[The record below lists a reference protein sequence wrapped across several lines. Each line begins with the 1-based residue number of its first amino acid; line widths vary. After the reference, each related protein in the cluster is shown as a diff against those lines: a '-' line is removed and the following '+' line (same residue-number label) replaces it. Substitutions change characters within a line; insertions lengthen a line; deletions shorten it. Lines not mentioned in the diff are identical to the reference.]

1 MGIDAKYA
9 LLAQHVDEKAMK
21 LLINFAGYCDEVLDF
36 IAEEYGIEF
45 P

>member
-1 MGIDAKYA
+1 MDIDAKYH
-9 LLAQHVDEKAMK
+9 LLAQVVDEKAME